1 MGYSSNT
8 NIFNE
13 FLLIVQYSLDFSK
26 DKSYYTFNQKIKEE
40 GANTNEQMGN

>member
-13 FLLIVQYSLDFSK
+13 FLLIVQYSLDFTN
-26 DKSYYTFNQKIKEE
+26 DNRYHTFNQKYKEE